1 MLQKFDRYIIK
12 TPLLK
17 EPVRVDDIF
26 QFSIQYPALDYIP
39 IQTSTGVK
47 GIFFK
52 DIIPIVLN
60 CSAGNGCSHLVTL
73 YRDMPQIDIA
83 GDEFIE
89 TFKKAVEL
97 EAPVFVMVNDLFR
110 GVIPYRNVVSIIMEH
125 QIKEA
130 IMTNPLT
137 GLPGNYSIR
146 LEFDKKVKCSLPFWI
161 CYTDLND
168 FKAYNDK
175 YGIAAGDNVIRFC
188 ANLLKDNLQEHFLGH
203 VGGDDFV
210 FFLPVNEVAI
220 LDSIVLNFDND
231 ILSFYSDTDRAQGF
245 IVSRDRTGRVLR
257 FPIMSLAIA
266 VCPVTRQVKYDEV
279 TERLSEVKKEAK
291 QVSKTNRRSTYVI
304 SKDC

>member
-1 MLQKFDRYIIK
+1 MLQKFDKYVIK
-12 TPLLK
+12 TPVLK
-17 EPVRVDDIF
+17 EPVRVEHVF
-26 QFSIQYPALDYIP
+26 QFSINYPALDYVP
-39 IQTSTGVK
+39 IETLNGIK

-60 CSAGNGCSHLVTL
+60 CTAGKGCSHLVTL
-73 YRDMPQIDIA
+73 YRDIPQIDLA
-83 GDEFIE
+83 GENFIE
-89 TFKKAVEL
+89 TFKRAVEL
-97 EAPVFVMVNDLFR
+97 ESPVFVTVNDLFR

-146 LEFDKKVKCSLPFWI
+146 LEFDKRLNCSLPFWL

-188 ANLLKDNLQEHFLGH
+188 AKLLKDNLQEHFLGH

-210 FFLPVNEVAI
+210 FFLPPDEVAV

-231 ILSFYSDTDRAQGF
+231 IHAFYSDTDRAQGF
-245 IVSRDRTGRVLR
+245 IVSRDRTGRILR
-257 FPIMSLAIA
+257 FPIMSLTIA
-266 VCPVTRQVKYDEV
+266 VCPVTKHVKYDEV
-279 TERLSEVKKEAK
+279 SEKLSEIKKHAK
-291 QVSKTNRRSTYVI
+291 QVSKTNRRSVYVI
-304 SKDC
+304 GKSC